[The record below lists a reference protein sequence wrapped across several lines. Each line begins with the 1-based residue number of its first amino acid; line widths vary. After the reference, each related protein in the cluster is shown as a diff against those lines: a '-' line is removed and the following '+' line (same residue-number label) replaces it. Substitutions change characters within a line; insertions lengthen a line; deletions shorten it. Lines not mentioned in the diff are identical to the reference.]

1 MNTAVFLIGF
11 LCLGLPGAEKCH
23 NIASKYLYITMEDCV
38 IAKNN
43 IEYELKDLDGL
54 ALQCIS
60 SDLVENY
67 TNYRPNVVD
76 PNTQ

>member
-1 MNTAVFLIGF
+1 
-11 LCLGLPGAEKCH
+11 
-23 NIASKYLYITMEDCV
+23 MEDCV

-67 TNYRPNVVD
+67 TNYRPNVID

>member
-1 MNTAVFLIGF
+1 MKVTNDQFLALLNRI
-11 LCLGLPGAEKCH
+11 EKRF
-23 NIASKYLYITMEDCV
+23 KYLNKWA
-38 IAKNN
+38 AKNN

-67 TNYRPNVVD
+67 TNYRPNVID